1 MSVIMLSS
9 DDNGFTLIE
18 VLIAMVVLS
27 IGIFAL
33 FSMQANSVLGNAN
46 ASAISEARNAS
57 REKIEELL
65 GIDFDETAF
74 DAGDHTEAGV
84 FPINNISL
92 SVTDWDNDDVDND
105 GDGKTDEFDERG
117 VKSILLTVQ
126 YTDMGRVKNT
136 SIQFLKTEIL

>member
-33 FSMQANSVLGNAN
+33 FSMQANSVQGNAN
-46 ASAISEARNAS
+46 ASAISEASNAS
-57 REKIEELL
+57 CEKIEELL
-65 GIDFDETAF
+65 GIDFDDTIF
-74 DAGDHTEAGV
+74 DLGDHSEAGL
-84 FPINNISL
+84 FPINNISW
-92 SVTDWDNDDVDND
+92 SVTDWDSDSVDND

-126 YTDMGRVKNT
+126 YTDMGRTKST